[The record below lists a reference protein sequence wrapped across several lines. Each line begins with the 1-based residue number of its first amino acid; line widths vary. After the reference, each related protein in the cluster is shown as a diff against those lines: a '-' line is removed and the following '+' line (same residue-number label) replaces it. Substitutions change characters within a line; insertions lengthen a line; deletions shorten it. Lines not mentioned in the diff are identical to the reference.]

1 MNEMKLPP
9 YGKLFEPVPRSGI
22 RVVVGPD
29 AWKFTEQHG
38 LPIMVLPEENQPS
51 DFRWPS
57 DKRPALVFEWGTYDD
72 ERLTAMALALL
83 TAGASS
89 VVALRQALMNSDPR
103 VFFDAE
109 DVRNVA

>member
-1 MNEMKLPP
+1 MKLPP
-9 YGKLFEPVPRSGI
+9 YGKLFEPVPRSGV
-22 RVVVGPD
+22 RVVIGSD
-29 AWKFTEQHG
+29 AWIFADQCGH
-38 LPIMVLPEENQPS
+38 PIMVLPEDSQPS
-51 DFRWPS
+51 DFHWPS

-72 ERLTAMALALL
+72 ERLTEMALALL

-89 VVALRQALMNSDPR
+89 VVAIREALMNSDPR